1 MEHIIL
7 HWLKEMS
14 RILAIDFGLKRIG
27 LAISDELKLI
37 AVPYKAIPND
47 ENALSEIIKI
57 INVEDVNE
65 IIIGLPLNLDGREGD
80 IARKVR
86 QFGEELKK
94 HLKNIT
100 IKFFDERFTSKMAEK
115 KFIEKK
121 KKIPLG
127 DKNKKEID
135 KLAAAYLLQ
144 NYLDSRCLENES
156 T

>member
-57 INVEDVNE
+57 IDVEDVNE

-80 IARKVR
+80 IAGKVR
-86 QFGEELKK
+86 QFGGELKK
-94 HLKNIT
+94 HVKNIT

-144 NYLDSRCLENES
+144 NYLDSRYLENES

>member
-1 MEHIIL
+1 MELIIL
-7 HWLKEMS
+7 HWFGEMS

-37 AVPYKAIPND
+37 AVPYRAVPND
-47 ENALSEIIKI
+47 ENVLDEIVKI
-57 INVEDVNE
+57 IDMEGVDEVV
-65 IIIGLPLNLDGREGD
+65 IGLPLNLDGREGE

-94 HLKNIT
+94 HLENIT
-100 IKFFDERFTSKMAEK
+100 IKFFDERFTSRMAEK
-115 KFIEKK
+115 KFMEKE

-127 DKNKKEID
+127 EKDKKEID

-144 NYLDSRCLENES
+144 NYLDSRYLEDE
-156 T
+156 TT

>member
-1 MEHIIL
+1 
-7 HWLKEMS
+7 
-14 RILAIDFGLKRIG
+14 
-27 LAISDELKLI
+27 
-37 AVPYKAIPND
+37 
-47 ENALSEIIKI
+47 
-57 INVEDVNE
+57 
-65 IIIGLPLNLDGREGD
+65 
-80 IARKVR
+80 
-86 QFGEELKK
+86 
-94 HLKNIT
+94 
-100 IKFFDERFTSKMAEK
+100 MAEK